1 MSLFKETF
9 EPMLLTEEKEIFNS
23 KDYIYEI
30 KFDGMRALLFV
41 SPKTFKILNRHKREI
56 TYLFPELEN
65 IKKLVTKP
73 TIFDGEI
80 VSFQNKVPSF
90 QKLQK
95 RIHLKG
101 KEKIKSARENNPIIF
116 ICFDILFEGSDL
128 TKKPLL
134 KRKEILEK
142 YQDTDEFIKTIYQ
155 QEQGKLLFQKIKELN
170 LEGVV
175 AKEIHSTY
183 EKNTRS
189 NSWIKIKNL
198 KTDTFLIGGYEEKKS
213 TSMFSVLLG
222 TLKNN
227 ELIFVGKVSV
237 PRKSGLLSILKKE
250 KKLKKSSFKNYEEEN
265 VNFINPKYMCY
276 VEYLEKSKDGI
287 LRHPVYKGFLE

>member
-1 MSLFKETF
+1 MSLFHETF
-9 EPMLLTEEKEIFNS
+9 GPMLLSETKEAFDR
-23 KDYIYEI
+23 KDYLYEI

-41 SPKTFKILNRHKREI
+41 SPKSIKILSRRQRDI

-80 VSFQNKVPSF
+80 VSFHNKKPSF

-95 RIHLKG
+95 RLHIKG
-101 KEKIKSARENNPIIF
+101 KEKIKNASQKEPIIF
-116 ICFDILFEGSDL
+116 ICFDILFEGKDI

-134 KRKEILEK
+134 KRKAILEK
-142 YQDTDEFIKTIYQ
+142 YQDTDEFIKTFYQ
-155 QEQGKLLFQKIKELN
+155 REKGRVLFQKIKKLN
-170 LEGVV
+170 LEGII
-175 AKEIHSTY
+175 AKEIHSIY

-189 NSWIKIKNL
+189 NSWIKIKNR
-198 KTDTFLIGGYEEKKS
+198 KTDTFFIGGYEEKKS

-227 ELIFVGKVSV
+227 ELTFTGKVSV
-237 PRKSGLLSILKKE
+237 PRKSGLLEILKKE
-250 KKLKKSSFKNYEEEN
+250 KKLKKSPFKNDTKEIINY
-265 VNFINPKYMCY
+265 INPKYICY
-276 VEYLEKSKDGI
+276 VEYLEKSKEGI
-287 LRHPVYKGFLE
+287 LRHPVYKGFEE